1 MLPIKIQ
8 NYLLFECQP
17 ISLKNDDVVIRKIAF
32 SKYTNPMSTVPKI
45 NWLSDA
51 KITKKPLSC
60 TEKSKRKKIVA
71 FI

>member
-1 MLPIKIQ
+1 
-8 NYLLFECQP
+8 
-17 ISLKNDDVVIRKIAF
+17 LKNDDVVIRKIAF
-32 SKYTNPMSTVPKI
+32 SKYTNPMSTMPKI
-45 NWLSDA
+45 NGLSDA